1 MRLEFNETGMG
12 THCILNLHECDI
24 VRLQNLLL
32 FEKFAANTLARNGAI
47 VKGHVQHGFGFPG
60 YGFTSLYLLSTSH
73 YSVHTWPE
81 TFSAAVDVFTCGD
94 VDTAGICS
102 DTIEYF
108 GAARHSLVSVL
119 R

>member
-1 MRLEFNETGMG
+1 MRLDFNGNMG
-12 THCILNLHECDI
+12 THCLLNLYECDGI
-24 VRLQNLLL
+24 KLQDLLL
-32 FEKFAANTLARNGAI
+32 FEQFAANTLTRNRAI
-47 VKGHVQHGFGFPG
+47 VEGHVKHKFGPPG
-60 YGFTSLYLLSTSH
+60 YGFTSLHLLSTSH

-108 GAARHSLVSVL
+108 GAVRHSLISVL